1 MTGYVG
7 YVGYAVYGWIV
18 GRQMFRT
25 KCTCYTSISDE
36 TLAAKHRMASVG

>member
-1 MTGYVG
+1 MTGYIG

-25 KCTCYTSISDE
+25 MCTPISDE
-36 TLAAKHRMASVG
+36 TLAAKHRTASVG